1 MLKIIF
7 ASFAGF
13 IVGVTVSVFAADA
26 SDVQTFFASNKV
38 GNSPDF
44 AFVKDG
50 VAGPDHLITI
60 HGYGNDGAV
69 CRTLVEEYNSDESSS
84 VIPGEYKCVQL
95 NE

>member
-1 MLKIIF
+1 MPKVII
-7 ASFAGF
+7 AALVGF
-13 IVGVTVSVFAADA
+13 FIGITASVFAADA

-44 AFVKDG
+44 AFVKNG

-60 HGYGNDGAV
+60 HGYRNDGAV
-69 CRTLVEEYNSDESSS
+69 CRTLAEEYNSGESSS
-84 VIPGEYKCVQL
+84 VLPGEYKCVQL

>member
-1 MLKIIF
+1 VPKVII
-7 ASFAGF
+7 AALAGF
-13 IVGVTVSVFAADA
+13 IVGITVSVFAADA
-26 SDVQTFFASNKV
+26 SDVQAFFVSNKV

-69 CRTLVEEYNSDESSS
+69 CRTLAEEYNSGESPS
-84 VIPGEYKCVQL
+84 VMPGEYKCVQL